1 VSLVLLV
8 GGARSGKSALAVRLA
23 AESSA
28 PVVFVATAASLDDE
42 MRERIAAH
50 RAERPSEWQ
59 TVEALTDLAAAIGTI
74 DEEATVIVDC
84 LSLWVANLLESGT
97 ETDVEAKA
105 CLVAALASARPGRTI
120 VVSNEVGLGL
130 VPTNALGRRYRDL
143 LGRTNAIWAANAQRA
158 FLIVAGRAVP
168 LMSTAGLLDG

>member
-1 VSLVLLV
+1 VSLIFLI

-23 AESSA
+23 LDSGA
-28 PVVFVATAASLDDE
+28 PVIFVATAEASDDE
-42 MRERIAAH
+42 MRQRIAAH
-50 RAERPSEWQ
+50 RAERPSEWR
-59 TVEALTDLAAAIGTI
+59 TIETLTDLAGAIETI

-97 ETDVEAKA
+97 DIEERAR
-105 CLVAALASARPGRTI
+105 LVAALASARPGRTI

-143 LGRTNAIWAANAQRA
+143 LGRSNAICAANAERA
-158 FLIVAGRAVP
+158 FLIIAGRALP
-168 LMSTAGLLDG
+168 LTSTAELLHG